1 MQNPRCLK
9 LFESACRSERTR
21 KSYVQLLNYFLK
33 WAEKDYESL
42 LILSDSELQIL
53 LEDYMMYCRRRYA
66 TSSIITIFA
75 SIQKFLFVN
84 DRTMNK
90 KKLMMFLP
98 EKLKTKQRAITI
110 EEVRLLLKHCGSK
123 RNRAI
128 IHVFS
133 ATGCRP
139 EALADLKLKH
149 ISEMPNGYTSV
160 IFYAG
165 TNNELQHFYH
175 PEVTSAV
182 NDYLDDRK
190 QEGEKLES
198 ESYLFR
204 QKRWLVDSESH
215 LTLTGIESII
225 DNLMKHAGI
234 KRIKM
239 NDKRYDL
246 PVCNGFRNR
255 FNTILK
261 RNSDISYPIAEQ
273 FLDHK
278 LRMEPSYL
286 FPTKQ
291 ELFDEY
297 KKAVPE
303 LTISNEWKLKMENE
317 NKQKRIEKLESD
329 KDIQM
334 KDMQAQID
342 SVKELLMRKKS

>member
-1 MQNPRCLK
+1 MK

-21 KSYVQLLNYFLK
+21 KSYVQLLNSFLK

-42 LILSDSELQIL
+42 LVLSDSELEIL
-53 LEDYMMYCRRRYA
+53 LVDYIMYCRRRYA

-84 DRTMNK
+84 DRTVNK

-110 EEVRLLLKHCGSK
+110 EEIRLLLKHCGSK

-139 EALADLKLKH
+139 EALADLKLKN

-182 NDYLDDRK
+182 NDYLDDRR

-286 FPTKQ
+286 FPTKE

-317 NKQKRIEKLESD
+317 IKQKHIEKLESD